1 MFPLLIVTFTSKKAI
16 LDKAQFI
23 YMFSMHFNINYVKT
37 NKNLVNIYL
46 HYLTVV
52 AYRFDMM
59 YIMIFVDR

>member
-23 YMFSMHFNINYVKT
+23 YTLSMHFNINYVKT

-46 HYLTVV
+46 HYLTVT
-52 AYRFDMM
+52 YRFDMM
-59 YIMIFVDR
+59 YIIIFVDR

>member
-23 YMFSMHFNINYVKT
+23 YMLSMHFNINYVKT

-46 HYLTVV
+46 HYLTVTF
-52 AYRFDMM
+52 RFDMM
-59 YIMIFVDR
+59 YIIIFVDR

>member
-23 YMFSMHFNINYVKT
+23 YMFSMHFNIDYVKT

-46 HYLTVV
+46 HYLTVT
-52 AYRFDMM
+52 YRFDMM
-59 YIMIFVDR
+59 YIIIFVDR

>member
-46 HYLTVV
+46 HYLAVT
-52 AYRFDMM
+52 YRFDMM
-59 YIMIFVDR
+59 YIIIFVDR

>member
-23 YMFSMHFNINYVKT
+23 YMFSIHFNINYVKT

-46 HYLTVV
+46 HYLTVT
-52 AYRFDMM
+52 YRFDMM
-59 YIMIFVDR
+59 YIIIFVDR

>member
-23 YMFSMHFNINYVKT
+23 YMLSMHFNINYVKT

-46 HYLTVV
+46 HYLTVT
-52 AYRFDMM
+52 YRFDMM
-59 YIMIFVDR
+59 YIIIFVDR

>member
-46 HYLTVV
+46 HYLTVTF
-52 AYRFDMM
+52 RFDMM
-59 YIMIFVDR
+59 YIIIFVDR